1 MNVIQKSPP
10 GARTRR
16 PKKSE
21 SAALDDII
29 HCLVYLEQ
37 QADRA
42 GFAEVA
48 DLIGI
53 ARLAGQDAMNDPGA
67 KDVN

>member
-1 MNVIQKSPP
+1 MNVIPMPAAATHTK
-10 GARTRR
+10 RR
-16 PKKSE
+16 KKKRQRV
-21 SAALDDII
+21 LNDIL
-29 HCLVYLEQ
+29 HCLVYLER

-53 ARLAGQDAMNDPGA
+53 ARLAGRDAMDESGKPRAN
-67 KDVN
+67 